1 MRTAIDLGLARGH
14 WISPRALAWPSDS
27 LPADLDPADLDW
39 TLHCSPDGGID
50 PERREPWP
58 WRTIPLR
65 VVPGGFP
72 MPLFDEHPHLNGS
85 IALMVPEL
93 PDLADLLRGQVVVTV
108 DRPDGQLVDASG
120 VQFAPLLDQLY
131 HAALDA
137 TLGVSWAAGRPTIR
151 VWAPT
156 AHHVD
161 LLLWEVDRSLEDAP
175 ERVPLQQAPDGTWAA
190 TGHAGWRDARYQYAV
205 TVFAPSFGRVVENR
219 VTDPYSIGLTLN
231 STHSLVLDLD
241 DPALCPQLWEDTP
254 IPPLRHPVDQVV
266 YELHVRDFSR
276 ADKTVPAHLRGT
288 FAAFAV
294 ASDGTRHLRRLAEA
308 GLTSVQLLPIFDY
321 SSVEEDP
328 CRRTAPDPDL
338 LKAAAPDSDEQQRQV
353 VAAGQRPAYNWGYD
367 PWHHQVPEGSLCS
380 EGAIHAGGRV
390 REARLMVGALH
401 AMGLRVVLDQ
411 VYNHTDGAGQ
421 GGTSVLGR
429 IVPGYY
435 HRHDEAGQI
444 ATSTCC
450 PNVATEHTM
459 AGKLMVDSVVHWVRH
474 YRVDGFRFDLMGH
487 HSRANMLA
495 VRAALDALT
504 PDADGVDGR
513 SVTLY
518 GEGWDFGE
526 VAGNARFVQATQGQ
540 LAGTQIA
547 TFSDRL
553 RDAVR
558 GGGPFDEDPRRQGF
572 ATGLAGAPNGF
583 EVNGG
588 PDTQHDRLFAY
599 TDIIQLGLAGNLRD
613 YSFLSARTHKPIR
626 GDEVPYKGVL
636 AAGYAEAPDE
646 VITYVDAHDNETL
659 FDALTLKLPVD
670 MPMADRVRANTLA
683 LAVATLGQSPVMWHA
698 GTDFLRSKSLDRNS
712 YTSGDWFNYLDFTLT
727 DNGFG
732 AGLPPAADNADKW
745 VYMKPLLAN
754 PALKPSPADMRLS
767 HQMCLDLL
775 RLRASSL
782 LFRLADPAQV
792 RAKVSFP
799 VSGTWAQQSGV
810 VVMVL
815 DDTHGTP
822 VDGTYSRLAVVF
834 NANPWPVRQL
844 VPPLV
849 GHPCGL
855 HPVLAEGA
863 DAVVKASR
871 CDDGQFSV
879 PGLTA
884 AVFVQPR

>member
-1 MRTAIDLGLARGH
+1 MLTAIDLGLARGH
-14 WISPRALAWPSDS
+14 WLAPHTIAWPRDS
-27 LPADLDPADLDW
+27 LAPGVAPADLDW

-50 PERREPWP
+50 PDRREPLP
-58 WRTIPLR
+58 WTTIPLG
-65 VVPGGFP
+65 VQPGDLP
-72 MPLFDEHPHLNGS
+72 APLLDDHPHLSGS
-85 IALMVPEL
+85 IPLSVPAL
-93 PDLADLLRGQVVVTV
+93 PDLAELLRGQVVVTA
-108 DRPDGQLVDASG
+108 RQRNRRLADASG
-120 VQFAPLLDQLY
+120 VQYARLLDQLY
-131 HAALDA
+131 PDAVHAR
-137 TLGVSWAAGRPTIR
+137 LGVTWHDGSPTLR

-161 LLLWEVDRSLEDAP
+161 VLVWDAGRSLDTSPQRHRMTRAD
-175 ERVPLQQAPDGTWAA
+175 DGTWAA
-190 TGHAGWRDARYQYAV
+190 TGDPTWRDARYLYAV
-205 TVFAPSFGRVVENR
+205 TVFAPSFGRLVENR

-231 STHSLVLDLD
+231 STHSLVLDID
-241 DPALCPQLWEDTP
+241 DPALRPAVWDETP
-254 IPPLRHPVDQVV
+254 VPPLRHPVDQVV

-276 ADKTVPAHLRGT
+276 ADKTVPEDLRGT

-294 ASDGTRHLRRLAEA
+294 DSDGTRHLRRLAEA

-328 CRRTAPDPDL
+328 CRRTVPDAET
-338 LKAAAPDSDEQQRQV
+338 LKAAAPDSDEQQRHV
-353 VAAGQRPAYNWGYD
+353 LAAAERRAYNWGYD

-380 EGAIHAGGRV
+380 EAAIHAGGRV
-390 REARLMVGALH
+390 REARLMVGSLH

-435 HRHDEAGQI
+435 HRRDEDGTV

-450 PNVATEHTM
+450 PNVATEHVM
-459 AGKLMVDSVVHWVRH
+459 AGKLMVDSVVHWVKH

-487 HSRANMLA
+487 HSRDNMLA

-504 PDADGVDGR
+504 LERDGVDGR

-558 GGGPFDEDPRRQGF
+558 GGGPFDEDPRGQGF
-572 ATGLAGAPNGF
+572 ATGLAGAPNGVPANGTP
-583 EVNGG
+583 EV
-588 PDTQHDRLFAY
+588 QRDRLLGY
-599 TDIIQLGLAGNLRD
+599 TDLIQLGLAGNLRD
-613 YSFLSARTHKPIR
+613 YTFVSARSRRLVR
-626 GDEVPYKGVL
+626 GDEVPYKGIL
-636 AAGYAEAPDE
+636 AAGYADAPDE

-659 FDALTLKLPVD
+659 FDALTLKLPVGF
-670 MPMADRVRANTLA
+670 PMGQRVRANTLA

-732 AGLPPAADNADKW
+732 AGLPPAGDNADKW
-745 VYMKPLLAN
+745 VHMRPLLAN
-754 PALKPSPADMRLS
+754 PALKPSPDDMRLA
-767 HQMCLDLL
+767 HAMCLDLL

-782 LFRLADPAQV
+782 LFRLADPVQV

-799 VSGTWAQQSGV
+799 VSGTWAQQDGV

-815 DDTHGTP
+815 DDTLGEP
-822 VDGTYSRLAVVF
+822 VDERYASIVVVF

-844 VPPLV
+844 VPPVV
-849 GHPCGL
+849 GQPCRL
-855 HPVLAEGA
+855 HPVQAEGA
-863 DAVVKASR
+863 DRFVRASR

-884 AVFVQPR
+884 AVFVRHR

>member
-1 MRTAIDLGLARGH
+1 MRTHVDLGLARGH
-14 WISPRALAWPSDS
+14 WVAPQTIAWPRDALPPGVEASD
-27 LPADLDPADLDW
+27 LEW

-50 PERREPWP
+50 LDRREPYP
-58 WRTIPLR
+58 WTTIPLR
-65 VVPGGFP
+65 VVSDGGLP
-72 MPLFDEHPHLNGS
+72 TPLVDEHPHLSGA
-85 IALMVPEL
+85 ITLGVP
-93 PDLADLLRGQVVVTV
+93 PRDDLAELLRGQVVVTAR
-108 DRPDGQLVDASG
+108 RPNRELVDASG
-120 VQFAPLLDQLY
+120 VQFAPILDQLY
-131 HAALDA
+131 GDA
-137 TLGVSWAAGRPTIR
+137 VRARLGVSWGEGVPTLK

-156 AHHVD
+156 AHQVD
-161 LLLWEVDRSLEDAP
+161 LLLWEAGRSLEDSP
-175 ERVPLQQAPDGTWAA
+175 ERVPMRWDADGTWAA
-190 TGHAGWRDARYQYAV
+190 TGHANWVAARYLYAV

-241 DPALCPQLWEDTP
+241 DPALAPDLWADTP
-254 IPPLRHPVDQVV
+254 VPPLRHPVDQVV

-276 ADKTVPAHLRGT
+276 ADKTVPDALRGT
-288 FAAFAV
+288 FAAFACD
-294 ASDGTRHLRRLAEA
+294 SDGTRHLRRLAEA

-328 CRRTAPDPDL
+328 CRRTAPDVDV
-338 LKAAAPDSDEQQRQV
+338 LKAAAPDSAEQQQH
-353 VAAGQRPAYNWGYD
+353 VAATEKPSFNWGYD
-367 PWHHQVPEGSLCS
+367 PWHHQVPEGSLCT
-380 EGAIHAGGRV
+380 EAAVQAGGRV

-401 AMGLRVVLDQ
+401 RMGLLVVLDQ
-411 VYNHTDGAGQ
+411 VYNHTDGEGQ

-435 HRHDEAGQI
+435 HRRDEVGAV
-444 ATSTCC
+444 ARSTCC
-450 PNVATEHTM
+450 PNVATEHAM

-474 YRVDGFRFDLMGH
+474 YHVDGFRFDLMGH
-487 HSRANMLA
+487 HSRDNMLA

-504 PDADGVDGR
+504 PERDGVDGR
-513 SVTLY
+513 AVTLY

-540 LAGTQIA
+540 LDGTQIA

-558 GGGPFDEDPRRQGF
+558 GGGPFDEDPRRQGY
-572 ATGLAGAPNGF
+572 ATGLAGAPNGTDA
-583 EVNGG
+583 NGS
-588 PDTQHDRLFAY
+588 PAQQRDRLLGY

-613 YSFLSARTHKPIR
+613 FSFNSARTRRPIR
-626 GDEVPYKGVL
+626 GDQVPYKGVL
-636 AAGYAEAPDE
+636 AAGYAAAPDE

-670 MPMADRVRANTLA
+670 LPMAQRVRFNTLA

-745 VYMKPLLAN
+745 VYMKPLLADER
-754 PALKPSPADMRLS
+754 LKPGPDDMRLS
-767 HQMCLDLL
+767 HAVCLELL
-775 RLRASSL
+775 RLRASSR

-792 RAKVSFP
+792 HAKVSFP
-799 VSGTWAQQSGV
+799 VSGSWAQTDGV

-815 DDTHGTP
+815 DDRAGEP
-822 VDGTYSRLAVVF
+822 VDDRFASITVVF

-849 GHPCGL
+849 GRPCAR
-855 HPVLAEGA
+855 HPVQAGGA
-863 DAVVKASR
+863 DPTVREAR

-879 PGLTA
+879 PGITA
-884 AVFVQPR
+884 AVFVEQR

>member
-1 MRTAIDLGLARGH
+1 MHTAIDLGLARGH
-14 WISPRALAWPSDS
+14 WVAPRTIAWPSDG
-27 LPADLDPADLDW
+27 LPPGTDPATLDW

-50 PERREPWP
+50 PDRREPLP
-58 WRTIPLR
+58 WTTVPLR
-65 VVPGGFP
+65 VQPGSLP
-72 MPLFDEHPHLNGS
+72 TPLLDEHPHLDAAVS
-85 IALMVPEL
+85 LAVPDLPEL
-93 PDLADLLRGQVVVTV
+93 PDLLRGQVVVTA
-108 DRPDGQLVDASG
+108 RHPNRKLADASG

-131 HAALDA
+131 PDA
-137 TLGVSWAAGRPTIR
+137 VRASPGVTWVDGRPVLR

-156 AHHVD
+156 AHQVE
-161 LLLWEVDRSLEDAP
+161 LLLWEVGRSLEDAP
-175 ERVPLQQAPDGTWAA
+175 ERVVMTADADGTWST
-190 TGHAGWRDARYQYAV
+190 TGHANWKDARYLYAV

-231 STHSLVLDLD
+231 STHSLVLDID
-241 DPALCPQLWEDTP
+241 DPALKPALWSDTP
-254 IPPLRHPVDQVV
+254 TPPLRHPVDQVV

-276 ADKTVPAHLRGT
+276 ADRTVPEELRGT

-294 ASDGTRHLRRLAEA
+294 DSDGTRHLRRLAAA

-328 CRRTAPDPDL
+328 CRRTAPDEER
-338 LKAAAPDSDEQQRQV
+338 LKAAAPDSDEQQAHV
-353 VAAGQRPAYNWGYD
+353 IAAGERPAFNWGYD

-380 EGAIHAGGRV
+380 EAAIHAGGRV

-411 VYNHTDGAGQ
+411 VYNHTHAAGQ
-421 GGTSVLGR
+421 GGTSVLDR

-435 HRHDEAGQI
+435 HRRDERGAI

-459 AGKLMVDSVVHWVRH
+459 AGKLMVDSDVHWVRRYH
-474 YRVDGFRFDLMGH
+474 VDGFRFDLMGH

-504 PDADGVDGR
+504 LERDGVDGR
-513 SVTLY
+513 AVTLY

-558 GGGPFDEDPRRQGF
+558 GGGPFDHDPRKQGF
-572 ATGLAGAPNGF
+572 ATGLAGSPNGAAT
-583 EVNGG
+583 NG
-588 PDTQHDRLFAY
+588 DADAQRDRLLGY

-613 YSFLSARTHKPIR
+613 FTFLSARTRRPVR
-626 GDEVPYKGVL
+626 GDQVPYKGVL

-670 MPMADRVRANTLA
+670 APMAQRVRANTLA

-712 YTSGDWFNYLDFTLT
+712 YTSGDWFNYLDFTLS

-745 VYMKPLLAN
+745 VYMRPLLVD
-754 PALKPSPADMRLS
+754 PALKPSAADMRLS
-767 HQMCLDLL
+767 HEMCLDLL
-775 RLRASSL
+775 RLRASSP

-792 RAKVSFP
+792 HAKVIFP
-799 VSGTWAQQSGV
+799 VSGTWAQQPGV

-815 DDTHGTP
+815 DDTRGVP
-822 VDGTYSRLAVVF
+822 VDERWATLVVVF

-844 VPPLV
+844 VPPVV
-849 GHPCGL
+849 GRPCRL

-863 DAVVKASR
+863 DPVVRASR

-879 PGLTA
+879 PGLTT
-884 AVFVQPR
+884 AVFVEPR